1 MDEDDKPLG
10 ALLDNL
16 GVVGTVR
23 DGQQI
28 VEALVICKVVDFEGD
43 DEVSVLLATSK
54 GLDWVAQG
62 GLIAAAV
69 DINSGR
75 CESAD

>member
-16 GVVGTVR
+16 GVAGTIR
-23 DGQQI
+23 DGQQV
-28 VEALVICKVVDFEGD
+28 VEALVICKVV
-43 DEVSVLLATSK
+43 
-54 GLDWVAQG
+54 DWVAQG

>member
-1 MDEDDKPLG
+1 MNDDKPLG

-28 VEALVICKVVDFEGD
+28 VEVLVVCKVVDFESD
-43 DEVSVLLATSK
+43 DQVSVLLATSD

-62 GLIAAAV
+62 GLLAAAV
-69 DINSGR
+69 DINNGR
-75 CESAD
+75 CQRAE